1 MLALVRLFVMSAS
14 TSGAGVNHTAL
25 QAAADS
31 QVGST
36 AALPQAHDPIQ
47 RGTAANLSSE
57 GSMAPESAAAS
68 KCVTN
73 TKWRNWRSDTCS
85 AYEWKGYCAGG
96 RVLNTSMSGPTSGYP
111 EWACCACNYRTKPS
125 PNSGVYQVL
134 FYATHKLEHNDRM
147 VLDRYSKELSAMNG
161 QAQVWALLMLE
172 ARWPAGPL
180 AAVPPD
186 RPFPNLETAH

>member
-1 MLALVRLFVMSAS
+1 MLALVRIFVMSAS

-73 TKWRNWRSDTCS
+73 TKWRNWRTDTCS

-96 RVLNTSMSGPTSGYP
+96 RVETPCPPGTYNPYI
-111 EWACCACNYRTKPS
+111 
-125 PNSGVYQVL
+125 
-134 FYATHKLEHNDRM
+134 
-147 VLDRYSKELSAMNG
+147 
-161 QAQVWALLMLE
+161 
-172 ARWPAGPL
+172 GPL
-180 AAVPPD
+180 QVKLLQVGVP
-186 RPFPNLETAH
+186 